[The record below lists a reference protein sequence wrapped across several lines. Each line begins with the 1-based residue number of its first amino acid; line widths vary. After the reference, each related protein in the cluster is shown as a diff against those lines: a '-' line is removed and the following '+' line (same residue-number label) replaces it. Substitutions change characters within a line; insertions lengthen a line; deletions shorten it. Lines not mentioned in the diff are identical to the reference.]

1 MGNKIYNTKLFRFME
16 HKMTLRVKCYD
27 CKAWHKKVCTFRG
40 KNGKRYCASCAD
52 TLSRRRRLAN
62 QISLCLLSHLEP

>member
-16 HKMTLRVKCYD
+16 HKMALRIKCYD

-40 KNGKRYCASCAD
+40 KNGKRYCASCAPAD
-52 TLSRRRRLAN
+52 TFEQHIQYGSPSN
-62 QISLCLLSHLEP
+62 DYTTLLP